1 MGNNQ
6 TEKAFEE
13 KRLAQTISLAEE
25 QLKQAKEAA
34 DKKKSEIIEAKK
46 DVRENTEH
54 GITSLYTSDGF
65 EALVELSQ
73 YINPVT
79 DKIIDYEEEEHK
91 ILLLEKMI
99 KSPYFARIDFKFD
112 DEKLAN
118 IDYENKRII
127 LVTTHRR
134 ENLGE
139 PMRHVYKALKDIVN
153 EFSIVL

>member
-112 DEKLAN
+112 DE
-118 IDYENKRII
+118 D
-127 LVTTHRR
+127 
-134 ENLGE
+134 
-139 PMRHVYKALKDIVN
+139 
-153 EFSIVL
+153 EFEKIYIGRSSLRKNSCL

>member
-65 EALVELSQ
+65 EAIIPLNVHLGSIYDLFDKFYLS
-73 YINPVT
+73 
-79 DKIIDYEEEEHK
+79 
-91 ILLLEKMI
+91 L
-99 KSPYFARIDFKFD
+99 
-112 DEKLAN
+112 
-118 IDYENKRII
+118 
-127 LVTTHRR
+127 
-134 ENLGE
+134 
-139 PMRHVYKALKDIVN
+139 
-153 EFSIVL
+153 

>member
-65 EALVELSQ
+65 EALVTVKNTTEKYSLNS
-73 YINPVT
+73 T
-79 DKIIDYEEEEHK
+79 DKRGNEHGE
-91 ILLLEKMI
+91 I
-99 KSPYFARIDFKFD
+99 
-112 DEKLAN
+112 
-118 IDYENKRII
+118 
-127 LVTTHRR
+127 TT
-134 ENLGE
+134 
-139 PMRHVYKALKDIVN
+139 ADT
-153 EFSIVL
+153 